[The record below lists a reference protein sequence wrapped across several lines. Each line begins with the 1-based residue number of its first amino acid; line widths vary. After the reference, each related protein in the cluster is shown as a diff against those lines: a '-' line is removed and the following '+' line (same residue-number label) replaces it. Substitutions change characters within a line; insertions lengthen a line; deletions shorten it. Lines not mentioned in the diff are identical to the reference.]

1 MYRPGGI
8 YYLENERSMVIP
20 TDVETPVESIIQMVK
35 YFEGKL

>member
-1 MYRPGGI
+1 
-8 YYLENERSMVIP
+8 MVIP